1 MKKSCRRVR
10 VERPNVPLPYT
21 EFLIPH
27 LGPDGLGLLL
37 NYDIIEFPE
46 EGNPKS
52 SNQVEFPSLKS
63 GRAKWSA
70 LQSRKL
76 DN

>member
-1 MKKSCRRVR
+1 MK
-10 VERPNVPLPYT
+10 VERRNVPLSYT
-21 EFLIPH
+21 EFLIQPF
-27 LGPDGLGLLL
+27 GPSGLSKLL

-63 GRAKWSA
+63 GRGQMVSA
-70 LQSRKL
+70 PEQET
-76 DN
+76 